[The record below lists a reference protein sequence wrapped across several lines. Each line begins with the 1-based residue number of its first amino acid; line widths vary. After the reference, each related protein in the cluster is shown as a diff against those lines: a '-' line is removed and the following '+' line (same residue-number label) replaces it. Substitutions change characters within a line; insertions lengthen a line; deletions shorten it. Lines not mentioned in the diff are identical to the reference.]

1 MHAKKILMQS
11 GKYAVLVIILLAHPG
26 CVTSNDGPYQVFA
39 RPTLPRAITEPHKVF
54 LRCDDNPK
62 AVESMYYCI
71 EGAHLED
78 LRVWVIRVQSLLNK
92 HEQQIM
98 VINE

>member
-1 MHAKKILMQS
+1 MRAKKILMQS
-11 GKYAVLVIILLAHPG
+11 VKSAVLVITLWAHPG

-39 RPTLPRAITEPHKVF
+39 RPTLPRAITEPHEVF